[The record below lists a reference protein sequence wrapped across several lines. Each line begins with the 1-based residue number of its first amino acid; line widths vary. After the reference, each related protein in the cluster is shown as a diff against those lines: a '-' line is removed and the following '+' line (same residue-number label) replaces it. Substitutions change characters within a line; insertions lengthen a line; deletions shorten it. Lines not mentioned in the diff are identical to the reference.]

1 MTVLRS
7 PRYTDQKSRIRLVIV
22 AAVILIGVGVWV
34 STQLGTDRYKVSC
47 DICGGDGMLDRP
59 DDCTRCSGTGRVMS

>member
-1 MTVLRS
+1 MTILRS

-59 DDCTRCSGTGRVMS
+59 DDCTRCSGTGRVMP

>member
-47 DICGGDGMLDRP
+47 NTCGGDGMVDRP
-59 DDCTRCSGTGRVMS
+59 DDCTRCSGTGRVMP